1 MNSQENNSFSDILYN
16 MLKDLSSYHRNKNT
30 LLQFYINQRLNDSL
44 KVYYKELSQS
54 IDYLSDKNNIR
65 VLKKLN
71 EQ

>member
-1 MNSQENNSFSDILYN
+1 MNSQENNSFSKILYN
-16 MLKDLSSYHRNKNT
+16 MLKDLSSYHRDKNI

>member
-1 MNSQENNSFSDILYN
+1 MSFPENNTFSNILYN
-16 MLKDLSSYHRNKNT
+16 MLSDLSHYHRDKAT
-30 LLQFYINQRLNDSL
+30 LIQSYVNARLNESL

-65 VLKKLN
+65 VMKKLN